1 MAWCQWLIHVVQS
14 QVHHPLSEDQLEEV
28 WEEQDH
34 MDKDSF
40 DPETFFRMHGQSL
53 DDAAACN
60 SVARNAVPA
69 RALLRN
75 DV

>member
-1 MAWCQWLIHVVQS
+1 MLPRSVPR

-40 DPETFFRMHGQSL
+40 DPETFFRMHGEW
-53 DDAAACN
+53 DGPG
-60 SVARNAVPA
+60 VV
-69 RALLRN
+69 
-75 DV
+75 